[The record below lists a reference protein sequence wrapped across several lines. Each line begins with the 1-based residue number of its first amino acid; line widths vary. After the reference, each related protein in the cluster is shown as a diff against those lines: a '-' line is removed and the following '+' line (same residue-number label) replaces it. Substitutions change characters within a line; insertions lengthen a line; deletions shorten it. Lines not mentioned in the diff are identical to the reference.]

1 MPDANHLGD
10 RALKLLYVPAIIREP
25 STIKDVVQASH
36 QAPSIP
42 HIRAPDMQRLLEG
55 RRAAK
60 DGKVCALVNPGHR
73 LAPPF

>member
-10 RALKLLYVPAIIREP
+10 RALKLLHVPPIIREP
-25 STIKDVVQASH
+25 PTIKDVVQACH
-36 QAPSIP
+36 QAPSITY
-42 HIRAPDMQRLLEG
+42 IRVPDMQLLLKG

-60 DGKVCALVNPGHR
+60 DGKVCAPVNPGHR